1 MPFDEKPAK
10 ERENRIIT
18 HITKNLP
25 AGNGFYYIEDEEE
38 SQMFKCLEDQEQ
50 RKKTSWLN

>member
-25 AGNGFYYIEDEEE
+25 VGNGFYYTEDEEE